1 MWEKLIV
8 EANTKSLAFITP
20 NCSSFLYSAWTKAS
34 CNSCLAEN
42 LCQWAWS
49 VRGWSFLLE
58 CLPWLH
64 SAQLLRKPLRQ
75 QHCFGDQI
83 SPLLLENSVIVTPFW
98 LRQGSS
104 WLFSLLGLFLESSDF
119 AQTPLKVHTSGR
131 GLVVKR
137 SQVTRE
143 CLLFCFPPH
152 LLRMLPVY

>member
-1 MWEKLIV
+1 MWEKLTV
-8 EANTKSLAFITP
+8 VANTKSLAFITP
-20 NCSSFLYSAWTKAS
+20 NCLSFLYSAWTKAS
-34 CNSCLAEN
+34 CDSRPRREPLPVGVARARMI
-42 LCQWAWS
+42 LPARVS
-49 VRGWSFLLE
+49 
-58 CLPWLH
+58 PWLH

-98 LRQGSS
+98 LRQGIS

-119 AQTPLKVHTSGR
+119 AQTPLKVHTSER